1 MSDSAQT
8 SGADHS
14 AHRVFVKI
22 CGITNLDDALEAIDC
37 GADALGFNLYP
48 GSKRFIE
55 LEQAAQWIAQI
66 PPGVGKVA
74 VMVNPTLDAALRAA
88 RLNLF
93 DSMQLHG
100 HESPEF
106 CRDLAG
112 AGISFTKA
120 LPMKDEKSLN
130 QPTKFFTRNVLLDSV
145 TAHGFGGTGRT
156 FPWSLARRFVEA
168 HPALWVILA
177 GGLTPENVGEAI
189 ATVRPA
195 GVDVTGGV
203 EAEIGRKDSERLRAF
218 IAAAKGA

>member
-8 SGADHS
+8 SGADQS
-14 AHRVFVKI
+14 AYRVFVKI

-55 LEQAAQWIAQI
+55 LDQAAQWIAQI

-74 VMVNPTLDAALRAA
+74 VMVNPTLDDALRTA
-88 RLNLF
+88 RLDLF
-93 DSMQLHG
+93 DSLQLHG
-100 HESPEF
+100 NESPEF
-106 CRDLAG
+106 CRDLAE

-120 LPMKDEKSLN
+120 LPMKDEKSLD
-130 QPTKFFTRNVLLDSV
+130 QATKFFTRSVLLDSA

-156 FPWSLARRFVEA
+156 FPWSLAGRFVQA
-168 HPALWVILA
+168 HPELSVILA

-195 GVDVTGGV
+195 GVDVTSGI
-203 EAEIGRKDSERLRAF
+203 EAEMGRKDSKRVQAF
-218 IAAAKGA
+218 IAAAKSA